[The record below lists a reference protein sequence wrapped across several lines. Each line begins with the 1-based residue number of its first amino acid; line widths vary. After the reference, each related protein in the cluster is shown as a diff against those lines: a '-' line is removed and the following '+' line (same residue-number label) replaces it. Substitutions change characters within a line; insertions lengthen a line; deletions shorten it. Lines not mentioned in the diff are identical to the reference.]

1 MKLTELLY
9 YYDCDEL
16 VCVYK
21 NGEVIFKGS
30 TTELMLSRTPNYKVE
45 SISVQDNTLL
55 VFVSD
60 SQK

>member
-1 MKLTELLY
+1 MELTELLY

>member
-21 NGEVIFKGS
+21 NGEVIFKGY

-45 SISVQDNTLL
+45 SISVQDNALL